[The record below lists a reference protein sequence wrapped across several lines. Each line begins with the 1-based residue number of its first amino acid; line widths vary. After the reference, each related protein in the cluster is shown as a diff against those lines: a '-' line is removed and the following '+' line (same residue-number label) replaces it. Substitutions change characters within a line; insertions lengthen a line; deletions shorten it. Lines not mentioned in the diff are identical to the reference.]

1 MTGPGHYIALG
12 KTVKDTDNS
21 YRILGPQE
29 KKKKKKKSAVKLI
42 FQSTGVILL
51 MNEKNIKR
59 KENYCNA

>member
-29 KKKKKKKSAVKLI
+29 KKKKKKKVRSNLFFNPLV
-42 FQSTGVILL
+42 
-51 MNEKNIKR
+51 
-59 KENYCNA
+59 

>member
-29 KKKKKKKSAVKLI
+29 KKKKKKKCGQIDFSI
-42 FQSTGVILL
+42 HWCDFI
-51 MNEKNIKR
+51 NEWEKYKKKR
-59 KENYCNA
+59 KLL